1 MINFICYL
9 ILYCTLLL
17 YCCRDNS
24 SVVSKKDSLSGGSN
38 PTQSVLQTKTTKETT
53 QEKNNTLTA
62 EEQQNRFKTFKEAI
76 DKISL
81 YYIRAKEQYEN
92 KSITWSVNFKKE
104 LESRKLVQRVA
115 TKYPDFSE
123 WLSKNILKQ
132 KELDNA
138 FDSAYNILERKRS
151 IHARDKTLDQY
162 ISEAIDCSFDKACK
176 DNKDSSKKYGSFG
189 KYNNLTIVFFNN
201 ILKDIIVK
209 DTNEEIFNALK
220 KSLTNEIVDGP
231 LYLLRN
237 WQ

>member
-9 ILYCTLLL
+9 ILYFTLLL
-17 YCCRDNS
+17 YCCRDNNPA
-24 SVVSKKDSLSGGSN
+24 VSKRDSLSSGSN
-38 PTQSVLQTKTTKETT
+38 STQSVLQTNTTKKTT
-53 QEKNNTLTA
+53 QQKNNTLIA
-62 EEQQNRFKTFKEAI
+62 EEQQNRFKTFKNAI

-81 YYIRAKEQYEN
+81 YYIRVKKQNDN
-92 KSITWSVNFKKE
+92 KSITWSVNYKKE
-104 LESRKLVQRVA
+104 LESRTLAQRVA

-176 DNKDSSKKYGSFG
+176 DNKDSSKKYGSLG

-201 ILKDIIVK
+201 ILKYMIVQN
-209 DTNEEIFNALK
+209 TNEEIFNALK
-220 KSLTNEIVDGP
+220 KSLTNEIVDSP